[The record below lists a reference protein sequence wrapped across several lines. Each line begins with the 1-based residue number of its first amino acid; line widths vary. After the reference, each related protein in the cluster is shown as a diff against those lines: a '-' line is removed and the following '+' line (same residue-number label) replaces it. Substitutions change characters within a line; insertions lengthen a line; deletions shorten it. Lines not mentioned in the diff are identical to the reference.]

1 MSRVDEPYQTL
12 LADNHSGSSDILKGT
27 VEWLQ
32 HALESDQHD
41 ETELLRKLDAL
52 SKAHPS
58 MALLQN
64 LSAYFHR
71 VKPGL
76 PDLDA
81 WTKLYDKHEQSACQ
95 QFSVHL
101 SNFTNILVHSYSGML
116 YQSLKNVSNTLN
128 IYCTESRPAFEGR
141 ALAERLAETH
151 HKVYLIAD
159 LAAFS
164 ILPRIEITAFG
175 CDSIT
180 PRGIVN
186 KIGTAALAETAQ
198 RQGRMNYFI
207 GTSEK
212 VLEYWNDDF
221 LLRQGSREEIY
232 RGNST
237 VQVENY
243 YFDLTPPP
251 CVGGLF
257 LETGLQ
263 GCFDDA
269 KASVSGR

>member
-1 MSRVDEPYQTL
+1 MSRVDESYQTL
-12 LADNHSGSSDILKGT
+12 LTDNHSGSSEILKGT
-27 VEWLQ
+27 VEWLR
-32 HALESDQHD
+32 HALESNLQR
-41 ETELLRKLDAL
+41 ETELLEKLEAL
-52 SKAHPS
+52 RKAHPS

-64 LSAYFHR
+64 LWNYFQ
-71 VKPGL
+71 KASLTL
-76 PDLDA
+76 PELEA
-81 WTKLYDKHEQSACQ
+81 RIAVYDEHEQSACL
-95 QFSVHL
+95 QFSAFL
-101 SNFTNILVHSYSGML
+101 SNFTNILIHSYSGML
-116 YQSLKNVSNTLN
+116 YQSLRNVSGSLN

-141 ALAERLAETH
+141 ALAEKLAETH
-151 HKVYLIAD
+151 HKVFLITD

-164 ILPRIEITAFG
+164 ILPRVEITAFG

-212 VLEYWNDDF
+212 VLENWNDDY

-232 RGNST
+232 RGNSS

-263 GCFDDA
+263 GYFDDA
-269 KASVSGR
+269 KAVVSGR